1 MIVVMLSM
9 LLYPVAAQAADHL
22 HGVVLS
28 VTPSTGE
35 AIVRHDPFGGMPS
48 MTMPFR
54 VVPKSEAADLQA
66 GSIIDAQVDR
76 STEPWTLTHISSSS
90 AQGLTAQPV
99 LRRVT
104 PLRVGDIVPDVPFV
118 DQQGK
123 PFVMSSLRGQDV
135 ILSFIYTRC
144 QDPRMCPLISAQFGR
159 IQTLIGKRDLHLVEV
174 TLDPTYDRPPVL
186 ARYGKLFGADP
197 KHWTLA
203 VGDANQT
210 LDFAAKF
217 GITAFPD
224 PEVGIIHSE
233 DTAIIDKAGRIT
245 ELITENSWSPD
256 EMLAQ
261 VDALNGENANPIMRL
276 DLWLSRE
283 AVAMCGSSVAGFSGL
298 TDLLIVALIIAAGIY
313 LFYRL
318 ARAFRN
324 AT

>member
-1 MIVVMLSM
+1 MILVMLSM

-28 VTPSTGE
+28 VTPATGE

-54 VVPKSEAADLQA
+54 ITPKSEAADLQA
-66 GSIIDAQVDR
+66 GSIIDATVDR
-76 STEPWTLTHISSSS
+76 STDPWTLSHIASSS

-104 PLRVGDIVPDVPFV
+104 PLRVGDLVPDVPFI
-118 DQQGK
+118 DQRGK
-123 PFVMSSLRGQDV
+123 PFVMSSLRGEDV

-159 IQTLIGKRDLHLVEV
+159 IQSLIGKRDLHLVEV

-186 ARYGKLFGADP
+186 ARYGTLFGADP

-203 VGDANQT
+203 VGDAGQT

-224 PEVGIIHSE
+224 PSIGIIHSE
-233 DTAIIDKAGRIT
+233 DTVIIDKTGRII
-245 ELITENSWSPD
+245 EEITENSWSPD
-256 EMLAQ
+256 EILAQ
-261 VDALNGENANPIMRL
+261 IDAQNGENANPVMRL

-283 AVAMCGSSVAGFSGL
+283 AVAMCGNSVAGFSGL
-298 TDLLIVALIIAAGIY
+298 TDLVIVAIIIAAGAY
-313 LFYRL
+313 AFYRL

>member
-1 MIVVMLSM
+1 M

-104 PLRVGDIVPDVPFV
+104 PLRVGDVVPDVPFV
-118 DQQGK
+118 DQLGK

-224 PEVGIIHSE
+224 PQIGIIHSE
-233 DTAIIDKAGRIT
+233 DTAIIDKTGRIT
-245 ELITENSWSPD
+245 EEITENSWSPD
-256 EMLAQ
+256 EMVAQ
-261 VDALNGENANPIMRL
+261 IDALNGENSNPIMRL

-283 AVAMCGSSVAGFSGL
+283 AVAMCGNSVAGFSGL
-298 TDLLIVALIIAAGIY
+298 TDLLIVALIIAAAAY
-313 LFYRL
+313 VFYRL

>member
-1 MIVVMLSM
+1 M
-9 LLYPVAAQAADHL
+9 LYPVAAQAADHL

-28 VTPSTGE
+28 VTPATGE
-35 AIVRHDPFGGMPS
+35 AIVRHDAFAGMPS

-54 VVPKSEAADLQA
+54 ITPKSQAAELQA
-66 GSIIDAQVDR
+66 GSVIDATVDR
-76 STEPWTLTHISSSS
+76 STDPWTLSHVSSTS

-104 PLRVGDIVPDVPFV
+104 PLRLGDLVPDVPFI
-118 DQQGK
+118 DQRGK
-123 PFVMSSLRGQDV
+123 PFVLSSLRGQDV
-135 ILSFIYTRC
+135 ILAFIYTRC

-159 IQTLIGKRDLHLVEV
+159 IQQLIGKRPLHLVEV

-186 ARYGKLFGADP
+186 ARYGVMFGADP

-224 PEVGIIHSE
+224 PQSGIIHSE
-233 DTAIIDKAGRIT
+233 DTAIIDKTGHIT
-245 ELITENSWSPD
+245 EMITENSWSPT
-256 EMLAQ
+256 EMIAQ
-261 VDALNGENANPIMRL
+261 VDALNGQNANPIMRL

-298 TDLLIVALIIAAGIY
+298 TDLVIVALIIAAGIY
-313 LFYRL
+313 AFYRL
-318 ARAFRN
+318 ARAFRR
-324 AT
+324 AS

>member
-1 MIVVMLSM
+1 MFVF
-9 LLYPVAAQAADHL
+9 PVAAQAADHL

-28 VTPSTGE
+28 VTPSSGE
-35 AIVRHDPFGGMPS
+35 AIVRHDAFGGMPS

-54 VVPKSEAADLQA
+54 ITPKSEAADLQA
-66 GSIIDAQVDR
+66 GSIIDATVDR
-76 STEPWTLTHISSSS
+76 STEPWTLSKISSSS

-99 LRRVT
+99 LRRVK
-104 PLRVGDIVPDVPFV
+104 PLRVGDIVPDVPFL
-118 DQQGK
+118 DQHGK
-123 PFVMSSLRGQDV
+123 PFVLSSLRGQDV

-159 IQTLIGKRDLHLVEV
+159 IQQLIGKRDLHLVEV

-186 ARYGKLFGADP
+186 ARYGTLFGADP

-224 PEVGIIHSE
+224 PQVGIIHSE
-233 DTAIIDKAGRIT
+233 DTAIIDTTGRIT
-245 ELITENSWSPD
+245 EEITENSWSPE

-261 VDALNGENANPIMRL
+261 VDELNGRNSNPIMRL

-298 TDLLIVALIIAAGIY
+298 TDLLVVAIIIAAASYG
-313 LFYRL
+313 FYRL
-318 ARAFRN
+318 ARAFRR
-324 AT
+324 AV

>member
-1 MIVVMLSM
+1 MILAMLSM

-54 VVPKSEAADLQA
+54 ISPKSEAADLQA

-76 STEPWTLTHISSSS
+76 STEPWTLSHIASSS
-90 AQGLTAQPV
+90 AQGLTAEPV

-104 PLRVGDIVPDVPFV
+104 PLRVGDIVPDVPFI

-123 PFVMSSLRGQDV
+123 PFVMSSLRGQNV
-135 ILSFIYTRC
+135 LLSFIYTRC

-159 IQTLIGKRDLHLVEV
+159 IQTSIGKRDLHLVEV

-197 KHWTLA
+197 RHWTLA

-224 PEVGIIHSE
+224 PSIGIIHSE
-233 DTAIIDKAGRIT
+233 DTAIVDKTGRIA
-245 ELITENSWSPD
+245 EEITENSWSPE

-261 VDALNGENANPIMRL
+261 IDALDGRDANPIMRL

-283 AVAMCGSSVAGFSGL
+283 AVAMCGNSVAGFSGL
-298 TDLLIVALIIAAGIY
+298 TDVLIVAIIIAAGGY
-313 LFYRL
+313 VFYRL
-318 ARAFRN
+318 ARAFRR

>member
-1 MIVVMLSM
+1 M
-9 LLYPVAAQAADHL
+9 LLYPVAARAADHL

-35 AIVRHDPFGGMPS
+35 AIVRHDAFGGMPS

-54 VVPKSEAADLQA
+54 LTPKSEAADLQA
-66 GSIIDAQVDR
+66 GSIIDADVDR
-76 STEPWTLTHISSSS
+76 STEPWTLSHISSSS

-104 PLRVGDIVPDVPFV
+104 PLHVGDIVPDVPFI

-135 ILSFIYTRC
+135 LLSFIYTRC

-186 ARYGKLFGADP
+186 ARYGKMFGADP
-197 KHWTLA
+197 KEWTLA

-217 GITAFPD
+217 GISAFPD
-224 PEVGIIHSE
+224 PTVGIIHSE
-233 DTAIIDKAGRIT
+233 DTAIIDKTGHIT
-245 ELITENSWSPD
+245 EEITENSWSPD

-261 VDALNGENANPIMRL
+261 VDELNGRNSNPIMRL
-276 DLWLSRE
+276 DLWLSRQ
-283 AVAMCGSSVAGFSGL
+283 AVAMCGNSVAGFSGL
-298 TDLLIVALIIAAGIY
+298 TDLLIVAIIIGAAAY
-313 LFYRL
+313 VFYRL